1 MPNLA
6 KKNDDN
12 NDIVVFWIGR
22 VVVVAD
28 ARMITQNLP
37 IWRTDLGKIYSKAR

>member
-6 KKNDDN
+6 RKNDDN
-12 NDIVVFWIGR
+12 DDIVVFWIGR
-22 VVVVAD
+22 VVVAD